1 MSPAENA
8 TLLAHR
14 TRPDARAAMVFVHG
28 FGGDAAKTWGQFPTL
43 VSQVGALEQWDIYS
57 LGYST
62 GLAPDIRGIWAAD
75 PSIETLAKY
84 FGTRAAVDPLKPYQ
98 TLALIAHSMGGLVV
112 QRALVGDQ
120 DLVARTSHVFL
131 FGTPSAGLKKAG
143 PFSFFKPQLRDMG
156 ADSTFIKD
164 LRARW
169 EQRFGTQQP
178 FKFWAVAGDRDV
190 FVPPES
196 SLAPFPEKQQQIVL
210 GNHLEIV
217 KPENL
222 KSMSVQVVA
231 GFMVGAAAPAGPW
244 NAARVAVEMG
254 EFQRAIS
261 LLAPHAAELDETHIV
276 ELALALDSTGQRE
289 EAIRILKAHPTAG
302 TDARG
307 VLAGRLKR
315 RWMAEGRQADADSAL
330 ATYREAY
337 AASTANPAQAYYH
350 GINVAFME
358 LAYAKDESAAA
369 KMAKE
374 VLVHCGKAKRDYWCV
389 ATEGEA
395 RLYLGQIKDAMMAF
409 AEAVSMKPVPK
420 PRHLEST
427 YTQASWVIGLLG
439 DEGAQA
445 DLDKV
450 FRQVSG

>member
-1 MSPAENA
+1 MSAESA
-8 TLLAHR
+8 TLLPHR

-28 FGGDAAKTWGQFPTL
+28 FGGDAAKTWGQFPKL
-43 VSQVGALEQWDIYS
+43 VSQVGPLEQWDIYS

-62 GLAPDIRGIWAAD
+62 GLAPDIRGVWSAD

-84 FGTRAAVDPLKPYQ
+84 LGTRAAVDPLKPYQ
-98 TLALIAHSMGGLVV
+98 SLALIAHSMGGLVV
-112 QRALVGDQ
+112 QRALVGNQ

-143 PFSFFKPQLRDMG
+143 FFSFLKRQVGDMG
-156 ADSTFIKD
+156 AGSSFIKD
-164 LRARW
+164 LRSRW
-169 EQRFGTQQP
+169 DQRFGAQRP
-178 FKFWAVAGDRDV
+178 FKLWAVAGDRDV

-196 SLAPFPEKQQQIVL
+196 SLGPFPEQAQQIVL

-217 KPENL
+217 KPDNL
-222 KSMSVQVVA
+222 ESMSVQVVA
-231 GFMVGAAAPAGPW
+231 GFIVGAAAPAGPW

-254 EFQRAIS
+254 QFQRAIA
-261 LLAPHAAELDETHIV
+261 LLQPHAAELDQTHIV

-289 EAIRILKAHPTAG
+289 EAIRILKEHPKAG

-315 RWMAEGRQADADSAL
+315 RWLAEGRKADAESAL

-337 AASTANPAQAYYH
+337 GAAASPDQAFYL

-358 LAYAKDESAAA
+358 LAYTKDEGAAA
-369 KMAKE
+369 KTAAQ

-389 ATEGEA
+389 VTEAEA
-395 RLYLGQIKDAMMAF
+395 RLYLGQVEDAMKAYGEGV
-409 AEAVSMKPVPK
+409 ALRPSAT
-420 PRHLEST
+420 PRQLEST
-427 YTQASWVIGLLG
+427 YTQASWVVGLLG
-439 DEGAQA
+439 DEQAQK

>member
-1 MSPAENA
+1 VSAESA
-8 TLLAHR
+8 TLLPHR
-14 TRPDARAAMVFVHG
+14 TRPGVQAAMVFIHG

-62 GLAPDIRGIWAAD
+62 GLAPDIRGVWAAD
-75 PSIETLAKY
+75 PSIATLAKY
-84 FGTRAAVDPLKPYQ
+84 LGTRVAVDPLKPYQ

-112 QRALVGDQ
+112 QRALVSDQ

-143 PFSFFKPQLRDMG
+143 PFSFFKRQVRDMG
-156 ADSTFIKD
+156 ARSTFIKD
-164 LRARW
+164 LRSRW
-169 EQRFGTQQP
+169 DQRFGAQRS

-196 SLAPFPEKQQQIVL
+196 SLAPFPEQQQQIVL

-222 KSMSVQVVA
+222 ESMSVQVVA
-231 GFMVGAAAPAGPW
+231 GFIVGAAAPAGPW

-254 EFQRAIS
+254 QFQRAIG
-261 LLAPHAAELDETHIV
+261 LLRPHAAELDETHIV

-289 EAIRILKAHPTAG
+289 EAIRILKEHPQAG

-315 RWMAEGRQADADSAL
+315 RWLAEGRQGDAESAL

-337 AASTANPAQAYYH
+337 AASAANHEQAYYH

-358 LAYAKDESAAA
+358 LAHAKDERAAA
-369 KMAKE
+369 KTAKE
-374 VLVHCGKAKRDYWCV
+374 VLAHCSKAKRNYWCV

-395 RLYLGQIKDAMMAF
+395 RLYLGEVEDAMKAYG
-409 AEAVSMKPVPK
+409 EAVALRPSPT
-420 PRHLEST
+420 PRQLEST
-427 YTQASWVIGLLG
+427 YTQASWVLGLLG
-439 DEGAQA
+439 DEDAQV